1 MAIYT
6 ANQDIRDYMAD
17 HGVGQRDLAAKMGVS
32 QYKVNTMLKTELSQK
47 DKESL
52 LNHIDAI
59 IADRSQDVCDDI
71 KDEDQVETTEE
82 VEEAEEAEE
91 TEEAEEAEETDDASV
106 STKFQVG
113 DRVKIPSKQLTIGII
128 ADIWHS
134 LVQDKVMY
142 AVDIE
147 GGSRGLY
154 GENQLEPAPLPI
166 TYTFE
171 SYIDGNVAVTIMNA
185 HQGDKTWVYARG
197 HAHIIH
203 DGEVGMAQAA
213 AILPDGCLSLW
224 IHGRRTESM

>member
-59 IADRSQDVCDDI
+59 IADRNQDVCDDN

-82 VEEAEEAEE
+82 VQDTEEAQE
-91 TEEAEEAEETDDASV
+91 TEENDEASV
-106 STKFQVG
+106 STKFQPG

-142 AVDIE
+142 AVDLE

-185 HQGDKTWVYARG
+185 TQGDKTWVYARG

-203 DGEVGMAQAA
+203 DGEVGMAQAVSYSA
-213 AILPDGCLSLW
+213 RRMFESLDTRQKNR
-224 IHGRRTESM
+224 IYVK